1 MIKKIMN
8 LWRNFL
14 GKKYKVIYSDN
25 LKENEVLVY
34 RHKIFVKKGE
44 KWKNYY

>member
-1 MIKKIMN
+1 MKKLIDI
-8 LWRNFL
+8 WRNFW
-14 GKKYKVIYSDN
+14 GRKYKIIYSDK